1 MSIFEDLCEI
11 QFNLKSPKNRKNNF
25 GGFRY
30 RKAEDIIDAVKP
42 ILHNMK
48 IALILTDEIVMI
60 AANHVFVKSTAT
72 IRRGEEAVSCV
83 AFARHP
89 DEKKGMDE
97 SQITGSASS
106 YARKYALAG
115 LFAVNDEPDPDDPE
129 QVSPGIVPKT
139 IPGIYPGT
147 APGPV
152 NLPGMKR
159 S

>member
-1 MSIFEDLCEI
+1 MSIYEDLCEI
-11 QFNLKSPKNRKNNF
+11 QYVLKSPKGRKNAF

-30 RKAEDIIDAVKP
+30 RKAEDILDAVKP
-42 ILHNMK
+42 ILHSMK
-48 IALILTDEIVMI
+48 IAVVLTDEIVLI
-60 AANHVFVKSTAT
+60 ADRVFVKATAT

-139 IPGIYPGT
+139 IPGINPGT